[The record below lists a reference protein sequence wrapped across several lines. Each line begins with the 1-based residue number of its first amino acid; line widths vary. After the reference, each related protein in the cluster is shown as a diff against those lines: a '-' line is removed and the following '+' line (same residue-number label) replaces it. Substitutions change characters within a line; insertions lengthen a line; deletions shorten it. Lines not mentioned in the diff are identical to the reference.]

1 MFKAVIPFFSFIS
14 GNRIFCFRHMIT
26 IVFEYLVLY
35 MVFRLSSANKN
46 VLELEIVVFQSNF
59 TVTSEAI

>member
-14 GNRIFCFRHMIT
+14 GNRIFCPRHVIT

-35 MVFRLSSANKN
+35 MVFRLSCANKN
-46 VLELEIVVFQSNF
+46 VLELEIEVFQSSF
-59 TVTSEAI
+59 TIISEAI